1 MPKFNGKEI
10 SRELIAKGMM
20 CETPEDLVKLAKEN
34 DIEMTKEE
42 AEAYLAEM
50 DDFNLDSAQLKNVAG
65 GGYWDSKPPCK
76 ENYIY
81 PHCHT
86 KVCRVH

>member
-42 AEAYLAEM
+42 AEAFLAEM
-50 DDFNLDSAQLKNVAG
+50 EDFRKTRL
-65 GGYWDSKPPCK
+65 
-76 ENYIY
+76 
-81 PHCHT
+81 
-86 KVCRVH
+86 